1 MSMPPFS
8 LRRSPLLKMAEDP
21 NSEVAALLA
30 AAAKAREEADR
41 LSQVSTAETSTIK
54 NATVLS
60 DQFSLRCVPE

>member
-1 MSMPPFS
+1 
-8 LRRSPLLKMAEDP
+8 MAEDP